1 MAPGF
6 KMVGVGVGG
15 GELSRA
21 GECARC
27 VALFEGERS
36 GLCSG
41 QLWPDQSKKT
51 DKNPEKPLEKKKK

>member
-6 KMVGVGVGG
+6 KMVGAGG
-15 GELSRA
+15 SRA
-21 GECARC
+21 GEGARC

-41 QLWPDQSKKT
+41 QLWPDPSKKT
-51 DKNPEKPLEKKKK
+51 DKNPEKPLGKKKSNAGK

>member
-6 KMVGVGVGG
+6 KTGWGG
-15 GELSRA
+15 GSRA
-21 GECARC
+21 GEGARC

-51 DKNPEKPLEKKKK
+51 DKNPERKKK